1 MSRLSPL
8 GVTFQSIYQPLQ
20 SSDLILI
27 EQPFFPPQPLHH
39 PTKRTYTSSA
49 LLTLPLPPSS
59 PLPLF
64 GLPSLAARHK
74 ALTSPTSSSPPTTL
88 PTQKYRPPFPPSN
101 NLLHPS
107 TASST
112 FRLAT
117 LKSRSRLTFLT
128 LELTTTPPSSSSSS
142 TGTNISSTPR
152 TSDVRSSVK
161 HPVMKARVA
170 SRPEKKW

>member
-1 MSRLSPL
+1 M
-8 GVTFQSIYQPLQ
+8 YQPHQ
-20 SSDLILI
+20 SSDLNLI
-27 EQPFFPPQPLHH
+27 EQPPLLPYQPIHQ
-39 PTKRTYTSSA
+39 TKRTYTSSA
-49 LLTLPLPPSS
+49 LLTLPLPPSPPF
-59 PLPLF
+59 PLL
-64 GLPSLAARHK
+64 GLPSLAARHN
-74 ALTSPTSSSPPTTL
+74 ALTSPTTSSPPTTL

-101 NLLHPS
+101 NLRHPS

-117 LKSRSRLTFLT
+117 LNSRSRLTFLT
-128 LELTTTPPSSSSSS
+128 FELTTTPSSSSSS

-152 TSDVRSSVK
+152 TSGVRSSVK